1 MKKSN
6 KILAVVM
13 ALVMIITAVPMMTA
27 MAADEHVHTFV
38 IGATVVA
45 DCETKASIT
54 YDCTDCDV
62 SYTVETDALGH
73 KLTGSYKVEDVEGV
87 SMHYKRCDVC
97 DKKIYEEHSYEV
109 ATVTVT
115 TAPTCVNDG
124 VGTVKC
130 TVCGYEN
137 KNYVIPATGHTFTEP
152 TADEN
157 NLTHSG
163 VCSVCEAN
171 VAEDHKWDDG
181 VETTAPKCQAVGVKT
196 YTCTVCKATKT
207 EDVPATCVFTAAPVS
222 VSDTEHKYTCVAEN
236 CGGTKTESHK
246 FVVVAGEKSECD
258 GSIALTIT
266 CEDCN
271 YKYEAKASV
280 HQFDGYSKV
289 NKETHEQ
296 YCSNC
301 NKTFVSA
308 HVWEVVDEKAATCV
322 EAGYKNVKC
331 ACGATDTEEYAKLE
345 EHKWDEGEET
355 KAATCVED
363 GEKTFKC
370 TVEGCTETKVEA
382 IEAKGEHTWGEWQVV
397 KPATVD
403 EEGIK
408 SRKCSVCGKT
418 ETAKIDML
426 NKEDLKVGDVD
437 GNGVIAATDARMI
450 LQHVAGIVTL
460 TEDQASRADVD
471 GKGTITAVDARMIL
485 RIVAGLPNE

>member
-6 KILAVVM
+6 KILAVLL

-27 MAADEHVHTFV
+27 MAAEEHVHTFV
-38 IGATVVA
+38 VGATVEA

-54 YDCTDCDV
+54 YDCKDANCNA

-73 KLTGSYKVEDVEGV
+73 KPVGNYKVEDVEGA
-87 SMHYKRCDVC
+87 SKHYKRCDVC
-97 DKKIYEEHSYEV
+97 DKKLYEDHSYEG

-115 TAPTCVNDG
+115 TAPTCEDNG

-137 KNYVIPATGHTFTEP
+137 KNYAIPATGHTFAEP

-163 VCSVCEAN
+163 TCTVCKEN
-171 VAEDHKWDDG
+171 KAENHKWDDG
-181 VETTAPKCQAVGVKT
+181 VVTTAPKCQAVGVMT

-207 EDVPATCVFTAAPVS
+207 EDIDATCVFTAAPKS
-222 VSDTEHKYTCVAEN
+222 ISDDEHQYTCVAEN
-236 CGGTKTESHK
+236 CGGTKNEAHN

-266 CEDCN
+266 CEDCD

-289 NKETHEQ
+289 NKDTHEQ
-296 YCSNC
+296 YCINC
-301 NKTFVSA
+301 DKTFVVA
-308 HVWEVVDEKAATCV
+308 HTWITVEEKAATCV
-322 EAGYKNVKC
+322 EAGFKKVEC
-331 ACGATDTEEYAKLE
+331 ACGATNTEEYAKLE
-345 EHKWDEGEET
+345 QHTWDEGEET
-355 KAATCVED
+355 KAATCIED

-370 TVEGCTETKVEA
+370 TVEGCEATKVEA
-382 IEAKGEHTWGEWQVV
+382 IEAKGEHTFGDWLVV
-397 KPATVD
+397 EPATVD
-403 EEGIK
+403 KEGTK
-408 SRKCSVCGKT
+408 ARKCTVCGHT
-418 ETAKIDML
+418 ETAKIDKL
-426 NKEDLKVGDVD
+426 DKDDLEVGDVD
-437 GNGVIAATDARMI
+437 GNGIITAVDARMV
-450 LQHVAGIVTL
+450 LQQVAGILTL

-471 GKGTITAVDARMIL
+471 GKNGITAVDARMIL
-485 RIVAGLPNE
+485 QIVAGV